1 MAFITTDGSEAPK
14 DSGQIGMEDDGSQQ
28 GVQAISLKE
37 GLGRR
42 ANRLGGAVRADCGTA
57 LVPIGSA
64 TATALCATAGAAGLR
79 QHLVAVSLALFG
91 GTAGTD
97 WAAFTVAWSQDDGAH
112 AHTVYLP
119 AGGYANLVFDG
130 GGICTVAGGGLS
142 VAAQGSAAAGQK
154 ALASICAMSL
164 PG

>member
-1 MAFITTDGSEAPK
+1 MAFITADGSEATK
-14 DSGQIGMEDDGSQQ
+14 DSGQIGVEDDGSQQ

-42 ANRLGGAVRADCGTA
+42 ANRLGGAVRADCGVA
-57 LVPIGSA
+57 SVPIGSA
-64 TATALCATAGAAGLR
+64 VATALCATTGVTGMR

-97 WAAFTVAWSQDDGAH
+97 WAAFTLAWSQDDGAH
-112 AHTVYLP
+112 AHIVYLP
-119 AGGYANLVFDG
+119 AGGYATLVFDG
-130 GGICTVAGGGLS
+130 GICTAASGGLS
-142 VAAQGSAAAGQK
+142 VAAQGSAATGQK
-154 ALASICAMSL
+154 ALASLCAMSL